1 MPHSTPPFRRATPA
15 DAPALEQLQR
25 RSTAYWGYPADYF
38 DWAPGALESPESYVR
53 DNPVYILER
62 DGQSIGFYGLTK
74 EDGGL
79 LFDKLF
85 VDRDYIGQ
93 GNGRLLWRHAVEIA
107 RSLGYRSF
115 DIGSDPN
122 AAPFYAAM
130 GAEWRTARKTANP
143 DWTVQYFRYAIPDLL
158 IRPARLEE
166 AAALHDLTQRSV
178 MYWGYPPEFLDWEP
192 ESIAVTPEFLQGATA
207 AVMQMGDEIVG
218 YYALVQKDDG
228 LYLDKLFVD
237 PGWIGTGL
245 GKRLWLHAV
254 DQARAVGAPTLHIDA
269 DPNAAPFYTAMGAR
283 LIKEV
288 EMDWPDWN
296 LQVLEFPLGT
306 S

>member
-1 MPHSTPPFRRATPA
+1 MPGRTPPFRRATPD

-25 RSTAYWGYPADYF
+25 RSTAHWGYPADYF
-38 DWAPGALESPESYVR
+38 DWAPGALEIPGSYVR

-62 DGQSIGFYGLTK
+62 DGQPIGFYGLTK
-74 EDGGL
+74 EEGGL
-79 LFDKLF
+79 LLDKLF
-85 VDRDYIGQ
+85 VDRDQIGH
-93 GNGRLLWRHAVEIA
+93 GNGRLLWRHAVETA

-130 GAEWRTARKTANP
+130 GAEWRTARQTTNP
-143 DWTVQYFRYAIPDLL
+143 NWTVQYYRYAIPDQV
-158 IRPARLEE
+158 IRAARVEE
-166 AAALHDLTQRSV
+166 APLLHDLTQRSV
-178 MYWGYPPEFLDWEP
+178 MYWDYPPEFLDWEP
-192 ESIAVTPEFLQGATA
+192 ESIAVTPEFLQGSTS
-207 AVMQMGDEIVG
+207 AVMEIDGEVTG
-218 YYALVQKDDG
+218 YYSLVRKDDG

-237 PGWIGTGL
+237 PGWIGTGQ

-254 DQARAVGAPTLHIDA
+254 DQARAVGATTLHIDA
-269 DPNAAPFYTAMGAR
+269 DPNAAPFYAAMGAHHTGE
-283 LIKEV
+283 I

-296 LQVLEFPLGT
+296 LQVFEFPLSG